1 MKNYNFEWDLNK
13 ARSNQSKHGVSFE
26 EAATVFR
33 DPKALSIFDDEH
45 STNEDRWV
53 TIGISNTGRL
63 LVVCHTFQ
71 KNDENNISV
80 RIFSGRRAIKK
91 EIKQYKD

>member
-1 MKNYNFEWDLNK
+1 MVNYNFEWDPNK
-13 ARSNQSKHGVSFE
+13 ARSNQNKHGVCFE

-53 TIGISNTGRL
+53 MIGISNTGRL

-71 KNDENNISV
+71 KNDKNNIAI
-80 RIFSGRRAIKK
+80 RIFQAGKLSKKKSSNIK
-91 EIKQYKD
+91 D